1 MDSGSALMWG
11 PEIPLNVAGKP
22 AWLPDYLPI
31 VRIARS
37 ALVPPDSWYPAG
49 LSRGEWAATKAIQ
62 LPAGSA
68 LYDSTDVRA
77 LMGKGEPVP
86 APTTAAPDLEAR
98 TAAIEAFIRAKW
110 PGEL

>member
-1 MDSGSALMWG
+1 MEWG
-11 PEIPLNVAGKP
+11 PEIPLDVSSKP
-22 AWLPDYLPI
+22 DWLPGYLPI

-68 LYDSTDVRA
+68 LYDSADVMA
-77 LMGKGEPVP
+77 LMGKGEPAPGAP
-86 APTTAAPDLEAR
+86 ATSPDLESRVKALEADVAALKAR
-98 TAAIEAFIRAKW
+98 
-110 PGEL
+110 G